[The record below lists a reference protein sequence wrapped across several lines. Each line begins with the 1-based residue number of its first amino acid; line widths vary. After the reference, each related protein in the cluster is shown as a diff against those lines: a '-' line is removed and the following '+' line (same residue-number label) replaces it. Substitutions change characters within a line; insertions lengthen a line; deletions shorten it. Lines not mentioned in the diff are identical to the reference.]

1 MMEKG
6 IVIISKYGL
15 SLRAEWSDAKKGY
28 LSAARPAAGKVF
40 NNLDGLKEFFSEFV
54 HTELL
59 KVAETARGKAMAF
72 RMAYS
77 KTEYLV
83 ALEKYGRCVKDGSTD
98 TFLWKYVIDHFESC
112 FTPEVVESYRKEMRL
127 SVRRLSSK
135 DGKSGRKEGKE
146 VTEKKKNVLTN
157 GSYEGTVLSMPGQKT
172 KSGTELSDT
181 IGSFGRKHGTGLPVE
196 WHEIDTVRH
205 LVVRIG
211 RMTLPIPI
219 KDIVS
224 AHEIKRDVPTFSIS
238 CRDGFTYHLKLFG
251 EWRLRTF
258 NRNPDIR
265 AKK

>member
-40 NNLDGLKEFFSEFV
+40 HDLDGLKEFFSGFV
-54 HTELL
+54 HTELQ

-72 RMAYS
+72 KMAFS

-112 FTPEVVESYRKEMRL
+112 FTPEVLEAYRKEMRL
-127 SVRRLSSK
+127 SVRRFSSK
-135 DGKSGRKEGKE
+135 SGKSGRKERKDA
-146 VTEKKKNVLTN
+146 TQKKKDVLTN
-157 GSYEGTVLSMPGQKT
+157 GSYEGTALPMPGQKM
-172 KSGTELSDT
+172 KSGTELSGV
-181 IGSFGRKHGTGLPVE
+181 ISAFGWKHGTGLPVE

-205 LVVRIG
+205 LVIRIG
-211 RMTLPIPI
+211 RMTLPIPAD
-219 KDIVS
+219 DIIS